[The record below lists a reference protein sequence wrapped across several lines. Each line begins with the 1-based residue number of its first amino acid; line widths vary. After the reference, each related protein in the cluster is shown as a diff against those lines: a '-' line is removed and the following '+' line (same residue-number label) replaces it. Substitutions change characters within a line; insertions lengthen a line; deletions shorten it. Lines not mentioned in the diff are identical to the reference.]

1 MGTSEW
7 GMILYSYNVNN
18 YFTNK
23 RYRKPRGNEK
33 KDNPEKQDEEKKTK
47 NTTHYVFDTIMHKQ
61 PQIT

>member
-1 MGTSEW
+1 MATFGHCVVCPSVY
-7 GMILYSYNVNN
+7 GFLLHLLVSSNI

-47 NTTHYVFDTIMHKQ
+47 IQHTMC
-61 PQIT
+61 